1 MLRLA
6 TDSERSGLRY
16 GGLDPKLLGERI
28 RELRLKK
35 KWTQERLAAESGV
48 AENTIRGLEKGTLNT
63 RRAKYVA
70 IARALDTTTDA
81 LERSSGPVTE
91 THPLLAG
98 LNEHDLRL
106 AQAYSRAPTRLRLR
120 IERLLLAS
128 AEDRGMDLLDRF
140 DNLDAH
146 RQEGLLLALTQH
158 ERQLAE
164 DLAAATRRKSS
175 TKKPRHKS

>member
-6 TDSERSGLRY
+6 EASERSGLRY
-16 GGLDPKLLGERI
+16 AGLDPKVLGERI

-35 KWTQERLAAESGV
+35 KWTQEQLAEVSGV
-48 AENTIRGLEKGTLNT
+48 AENTIRGLEKGTLHT

-81 LERSSGPVTE
+81 LERATGPVSE
-91 THPLLAG
+91 THPLLVG

-140 DNLDAH
+140 DSLDPH
-146 RQEGLLLALTQH
+146 RQEGLLLALSQH
-158 ERQLAE
+158 ERQLA
-164 DLAAATRRKSS
+164 DDAAAARRKQSKS
-175 TKKPRHKS
+175 KPRHKT